1 MGSYDNYTEGRGV
14 LLGNKDAIVRKNDFF
29 REWVLR
35 GAPGGSGRMGGDSKA
50 DQTLSRIFL
59 FV

>member
-35 GAPGGSGRMGGDSKA
+35 GAPRGSGRMGGDSKA
-50 DQTLSRIFL
+50 D
-59 FV
+59 